1 MHCPNRQSRPSSIF
15 YRSGFPLVGLCP
27 EASGIAHFLNISR
40 GTMCKA
46 LLKYGIAKPQYAP
59 SNLTYADLKPDNNS
73 DDDSQDFFDPD
84 VPLPSNLPTELQHP
98 GVPSKQSTVSFTG
111 LLSGITGRD
120 LDNLILCLHSY
131 YQCTGISML
140 NGMLQHLGHCIPH
153 KHIHASLTR
162 IDPIQCVF
170 QMIWIWR
177 RVYSVPGPI
186 SLWHHDSQHG
196 Q

>member
-1 MHCPNRQSRPSSIF
+1 
-15 YRSGFPLVGLCP
+15 
-27 EASGIAHFLNISR
+27 
-40 GTMCKA
+40 MCKA

-59 SNLTYADLKPDNNS
+59 SNLTSADLKPDNNS

-140 NGMLQHLGHCIPH
+140 
-153 KHIHASLTR
+153 
-162 IDPIQCVF
+162 
-170 QMIWIWR
+170 
-177 RVYSVPGPI
+177 
-186 SLWHHDSQHG
+186 
-196 Q
+196 